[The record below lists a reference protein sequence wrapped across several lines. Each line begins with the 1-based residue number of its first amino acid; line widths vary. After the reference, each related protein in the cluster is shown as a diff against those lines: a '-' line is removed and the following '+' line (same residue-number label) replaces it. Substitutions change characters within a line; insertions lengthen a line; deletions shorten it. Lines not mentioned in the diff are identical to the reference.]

1 MNYKMVKKIHSDI
14 NLVKYAVDD
23 ILLKIQGNL
32 ADSTFF
38 NTKLILNELLI
49 NGVMHGNLQDEN
61 KSLFIDV
68 TLDNS
73 SLIISVADEGSGIK
87 YNHKKFGE
95 YDFSE
100 SGRGLMLVEGLS
112 DKVSVE
118 GNKITCVQYLK

>member
-32 ADSTFF
+32 GDSTFF

-61 KSLFIDV
+61 KSLYINV

-73 SLIISVADEGSGIK
+73 SLIISVADEGSGIN
-87 YNHKKFGE
+87 YSHKNFGE

-112 DKVSVE
+112 DKVCVE